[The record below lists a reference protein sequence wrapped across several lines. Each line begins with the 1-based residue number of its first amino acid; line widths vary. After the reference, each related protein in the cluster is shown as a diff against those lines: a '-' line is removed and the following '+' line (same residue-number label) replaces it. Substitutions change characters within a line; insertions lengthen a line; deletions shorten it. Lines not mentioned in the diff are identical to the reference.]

1 MCVVTSVRP
10 PMSNILVSV
19 FARTDI
25 GMQRSG
31 NEDAFM
37 VADLTTGNV
46 GLGPDMSTHPVGAR
60 GSLMVVSDG
69 MGGAVA
75 GEVAS
80 EMAVTSIR
88 ESLMEMPTDLTV
100 TERLKMATEIA
111 NERIWEHAQQN
122 PELSGM
128 GATVT
133 AVLVQGTTA
142 YIGQVGDSR
151 AYLIR
156 GEQIKQLTEDQ
167 SLAEMLVKSGAI
179 TREQIHSVPQNVIMQ
194 ALGTQPTVKVALT
207 AVELCRNDH
216 LLICSDG
223 LSNKFQDNIDELRQT
238 AQGST
243 DLTGACRRLV
253 EIANERGGE
262 DNITVIIAKF
272 DGEALQTG
280 TDSSSITGSFKAI
293 NQDYYSDRGQAASN
307 PNDHRPSVTSQLASP
322 IPSAN
327 PDKETTTLVMSALPS
342 SVNMEAQETDSNE
355 AEEMPSR
362 DQTPL
367 EHAPRPSSSAPL
379 SSGPLSTAPPTSAP
393 LSPLPAPSVA
403 QPAGTASPVTARLG
417 APEGSVAAPVR
428 PARKSYAGVLII
440 GLVSALLIL
449 AAGYFYYTYYW
460 KPRHQPP
467 AAVEPQQEGTSTDQQ
482 VSPEDTPPQDQRT
495 DETKPPDQ
503 QPPPPGQSQPN
514 ANSN

>member
-1 MCVVTSVRP
+1 
-10 PMSNILVSV
+10 MSNVQVSV

-75 GEVAS
+75 GEIAS

-88 ESLMEMPTDLTV
+88 ESLMEIPTDLNV
-100 TERLKMATEIA
+100 SERLKMATEIA
-111 NERIWEHAQQN
+111 NEKIWEHAQQN

-151 AYLIR
+151 AYLVR
-156 GEQIKQLTEDQ
+156 GDQIKQLTKDQ
-167 SLAEMLVKSGAI
+167 SLAQMLIDSGAI
-179 TREQIHSVPQNVIMQ
+179 TPEQVSSVPQNVIMQ

-207 AVELCRNDH
+207 AVELFRNDC

-223 LSNKFQDNIDELRQT
+223 LSNKIQAIEMREMAQSSTELT
-238 AQGST
+238 AT
-243 DLTGACRRLV
+243 CRRLV
-253 EIANERGGE
+253 EMANERGGE
-262 DNITVIIAKF
+262 DNITVIIARF

-293 NQDYYSDRGQAASN
+293 NQEYYGDRGQAAAN
-307 PNDHRPSVTSQLASP
+307 PNDHRPNITTQLASP
-322 IPSAN
+322 LPPTP
-327 PDKETTTLVMSALPS
+327 PDKEATTLVMAALPS
-342 SVNMEAQETDSNE
+342 SVNFEDEHASSS
-355 AEEMPSR
+355 AEEVSIS

-367 EHAPRPSSSAPL
+367 EHAPLTEPQTAQSAVADSSA
-379 SSGPLSTAPPTSAP
+379 AESA
-393 LSPLPAPSVA
+393 AA
-403 QPAGTASPVTARLG
+403 QAPVTAHLG
-417 APEGSVAAPVR
+417 APEAAPVAR
-428 PARKSYAGVLII
+428 RRKSYAGVLIL
-440 GLVSALLIL
+440 GLVSVILIL
-449 AAGYFYYTYYW
+449 AAGYFYYEYYW
-460 KPRHQPP
+460 KPQHQQKP
-467 AAVEPQQEGTSTDQQ
+467 AAEQQQEGAADEQQ
-482 VSPEDTPPQDQRT
+482 MTPEGTPPQDQKT
-495 DETKPPDQ
+495 DETRPPAQDQ
-503 QPPPPGQSQPN
+503 PQSQPN

>member
-1 MCVVTSVRP
+1 
-10 PMSNILVSV
+10 MSNILVSV

-46 GLGPDMSTHPVGAR
+46 GLGPDMSTHPVGSR

-75 GEVAS
+75 GEIAS

-100 TERLKMATEIA
+100 SDQLKMATEIA

-133 AVLVQGTTA
+133 AVLVQGTSA

-156 GEQIKQLTEDQ
+156 GERIKQLTKDQ
-167 SLAEMLVKSGAI
+167 SLAQMLVDSGAI
-179 TREQIHSVPQNVIMQ
+179 TPEQIHSVPQNVIMQ

-207 AVELCRNDH
+207 AVELCRNDY

-238 AQGST
+238 AQGSA

-272 DGEALQTG
+272 DGEALHSG

-293 NQDYYSDRGQAASN
+293 NQEYYSDRGQT
-307 PNDHRPSVTSQLASP
+307 DHRASVTSQLASP
-322 IPSAN
+322 IPPAN
-327 PDKETTTLVMSALPS
+327 PDKETTTLVMAALPS
-342 SVNMEAQETDSNE
+342 SVNFESEEDDSNVEE
-355 AEEMPSR
+355 A
-362 DQTPL
+362 
-367 EHAPRPSSSAPL
+367 APVGQSSAKQ
-379 SSGPLSTAPPTSAP
+379 S
-393 LSPLPAPSVA
+393 SVA
-403 QPAGTASPVTARLG
+403 QPPVEQTSVEPPAATAPPVAEAGRT
-417 APEGSVAAPVR
+417 VAVVR
-428 PARKSYAGVLII
+428 QKRKSYAGALII
-440 GLVSALLIL
+440 GVISFLLIL
-449 AAGYFYYTYYW
+449 AAGYFYYIKVW
-460 KPRHQPP
+460 KPQHQQAP
-467 AAVEPQQEGTSTDQQ
+467 AIEQPQENTTTDQPATTEQ
-482 VSPEDTPPQDQRT
+482 PQRT
-495 DETKPPDQ
+495 DETRSPDGAPPA
-503 QPPPPGQSQPN
+503 QPN
-514 ANSN
+514 ANNPNGNR